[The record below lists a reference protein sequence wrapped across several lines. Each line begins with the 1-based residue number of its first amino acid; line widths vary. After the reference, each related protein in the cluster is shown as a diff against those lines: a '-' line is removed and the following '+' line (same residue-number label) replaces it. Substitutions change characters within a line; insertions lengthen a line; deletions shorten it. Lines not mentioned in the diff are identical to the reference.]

1 MRDAKQ
7 WIQRTDMHH
16 LERSTPGKKQVM
28 IQDNSIVG
36 KVERVVIQDNSF
48 VGKVASHN
56 SRQFLRGESSKSH
69 NTRQFA
75 RGESSNSHTFTPIR
89 TCIPEIRIKAKR
101 HGKNFKRHFKFES
114 RENLSKNITF
124 RIQNFNTETKT
135 RGWLRL
141 SKSAA

>member
-1 MRDAKQ
+1 MDTAYGHASSRAKY
-7 WIQRTDMHH
+7 T
-16 LERSTPGKKQVM
+16 GKETSH
-28 IQDNSIVG
+28 NSRQFDRG
-36 KVERVVIQDNSF
+36 KSRRVVIQDNSF

-114 RENLSKNITF
+114 LENLSKNITF

-135 RGWLRL
+135 SGWLRL